1 MVSML
6 SVGFAGS
13 KKTRLLKHGRAG
25 KLVEYVD
32 ASWMAKP
39 CGRSSRSITL
49 REPPLFGVC
58 AVASE
63 AAAMIR
69 AMTRAGC
76 SMRRAKRKRV
86 IVFPFLVAVSASLPG
101 PAERAC
107 LWRENTGGPEKV
119 PRDASTIPRR
129 PAPRQLGG

>member
-58 AVASE
+58 AVASG
-63 AAAMIR
+63 ATAMIK
-69 AMTRAGC
+69 AMARAGC
-76 SMRRAKRKRV
+76 SIRGEKRKRF
-86 IVFPFLVAVSASLPG
+86 IVFPFLCGKHQPFRAG
-101 PAERAC
+101 RAC
-107 LWRENTGGPEKV
+107 MLVAGKH
-119 PRDASTIPRR
+119 RR
-129 PAPRQLGG
+129 

>member
-39 CGRSSRSITL
+39 WGRSSRSITL

-58 AVASE
+58 AG
-63 AAAMIR
+63 
-69 AMTRAGC
+69 AG
-76 SMRRAKRKRV
+76 
-86 IVFPFLVAVSASLPG
+86 
-101 PAERAC
+101 ER
-107 LWRENTGGPEKV
+107 
-119 PRDASTIPRR
+119 PRP
-129 PAPRQLGG
+129 

>member
-6 SVGFAGS
+6 SVGFPGS

-32 ASWMAKP
+32 ASWIAKP

-58 AVASE
+58 AVASGT
-63 AAAMIR
+63 AAMIR
-69 AMTRAGC
+69 TMARAGR
-76 SMRRAKRKRV
+76 SVRGEKRKRF
-86 IVFPFLVAVSASLPG
+86 IVFPFLDAVSASPF
-101 PAERAC
+101 
-107 LWRENTGGPEKV
+107 GGPNVMPVAGK
-119 PRDASTIPRR
+119 PRR
-129 PAPRQLGG
+129 GPKRSRGREHYTAKARAPTTR